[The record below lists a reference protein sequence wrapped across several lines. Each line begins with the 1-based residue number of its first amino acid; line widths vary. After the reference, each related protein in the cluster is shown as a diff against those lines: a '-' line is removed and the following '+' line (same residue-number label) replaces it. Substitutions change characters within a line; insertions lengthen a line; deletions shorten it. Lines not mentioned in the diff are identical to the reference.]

1 MTTEVVEVLINDFN
15 YFNSQ
20 YNSFTRSSKQRFQSL
35 QWHEQRLAMQQ
46 RMALHENSIDRTV
59 ASLKKN
65 NNFNNTNWKEVSRLF
80 VTVYRDHLWYPI
92 AISYYNSVLRQA
104 YSSSAAPFT
113 IALPSLST
121 YSQLPTV
128 YSVKEDIR
136 TAILQAL
143 KELDFNV
150 PFLNVFNDV
159 KQIVDLISR
168 SIEGKIESLE
178 LNKNLFYR
186 NKHAY
191 AIGSVT
197 SKGCK
202 HPLALAMVNTEH
214 GVSLKAVLLSEEE
227 IKNIF
232 AFSRSYFLI
241 DSESPVGTLN
251 FLMTTLPSKPKAQ
264 LLINMG
270 FQELGKECLLQQLS
284 IEIHTSDHKFD
295 FAPGIPGMV
304 MIVFYHPNSN
314 YVFKVVRNNI
324 KPPKNTSEKEVIEKY
339 RFVAQHDRAGRM
351 ADVQHFKNLALP
363 ADTFSEKLKTDLL
376 SEAADSVQ
384 LVNGHLVFS
393 NLFIER
399 KLVPLNL
406 FILDHSQNENKEA
419 ILDYGNS
426 IKEMV
431 MTNIFPGDLLMK
443 NFGVTD
449 EGKVVFYDY
458 DEVVALSDCRFKRLR
473 KPTYDEEVFELEYAE
488 PVLDGDV
495 FPEEL
500 VKFLVPQGELR
511 DCFLA
516 KHSELFTVEF
526 WDYWKEF
533 HLRGAF
539 IDLQPYKVNITTD
552 NFIF

>member
-1 MTTEVVEVLINDFN
+1 
-15 YFNSQ
+15 
-20 YNSFTRSSKQRFQSL
+20 
-35 QWHEQRLAMQQ
+35 
-46 RMALHENSIDRTV
+46 
-59 ASLKKN
+59 
-65 NNFNNTNWKEVSRLF
+65 
-80 VTVYRDHLWYPI
+80 
-92 AISYYNSVLRQA
+92 
-104 YSSSAAPFT
+104 
-113 IALPSLST
+113 
-121 YSQLPTV
+121 
-128 YSVKEDIR
+128 
-136 TAILQAL
+136 
-143 KELDFNV
+143 
-150 PFLNVFNDV
+150 
-159 KQIVDLISR
+159 
-168 SIEGKIESLE
+168 
-178 LNKNLFYR
+178 
-186 NKHAY
+186 
-191 AIGSVT
+191 
-197 SKGCK
+197 
-202 HPLALAMVNTEH
+202 
-214 GVSLKAVLLSEEE
+214 
-227 IKNIF
+227 
-232 AFSRSYFLI
+232 
-241 DSESPVGTLN
+241 
-251 FLMTTLPSKPKAQ
+251 
-264 LLINMG
+264 
-270 FQELGKECLLQQLS
+270 
-284 IEIHTSDHKFD
+284 
-295 FAPGIPGMV
+295 MV

-363 ADTFSEKLKTDLL
+363 ADTFNEKLKTDLL
-376 SEAADSVQ
+376 SEAAASVQ

-473 KPTYDEEVFELEYAE
+473 KSTYDEDEFELEYAE
-488 PVLDGDV
+488 PVLDCDV

-500 VKFLVPQGELR
+500 AKFLVPQGELR

-539 IDLQPYKVNITTD
+539 IDLQPYKVNIITD

>member
-1 MTTEVVEVLINDFN
+1 MTKEVVEVLIHDFN
-15 YFNSQ
+15 YFHSQ
-20 YNSFTRSSKQRFQSL
+20 YTSFTSSAKQRFEDL
-35 QWHEQRLAMQQ
+35 QWHEQRFAMQQ
-46 RMALHENSIDRTV
+46 RMSLHENSIDKTV
-59 ASLKKN
+59 ATLKKFVD
-65 NNFNNTNWKEVSRLF
+65 FNNTNWREVASLF
-80 VTVYRDHLWYPI
+80 VGRYKNHLWYPI

-104 YSSSAAPFT
+104 YSFHAAAF
-113 IALPSLST
+113 IISLPSLSC
-121 YSQLPTV
+121 YLQLPTT
-128 YSVKEDIR
+128 YPVKGDLS
-136 TAILQAL
+136 TPILQAL
-143 KELDFNV
+143 KDLNFKV
-150 PFLNVFNDV
+150 PFLNIFNDV
-159 KQIVDLISR
+159 KQIVRIIEQ
-168 SIEGKIESLE
+168 SIEGQIESVSI
-178 LNKNLFYR
+178 NKDLFYR

-191 AIGSVT
+191 AIGSVMCQG
-197 SKGCK
+197 KE

-214 GVSLKAVLLSEEE
+214 GVSLKAALLSEEE

-251 FLMTTLPSKPKAQ
+251 FLMAALPSKPKAQ

-270 FQELGKECLLQQLS
+270 FQELGKECLLQLLNIQ
-284 IEIHTSDHKFD
+284 IHTSDQKFD
-295 FAPGIPGMV
+295 YAPGITGMV

-363 ADTFSEKLKTDLL
+363 SDCFQEKLKTDLL
-376 SEAADSVQ
+376 TEAAESVQ
-384 LVNGHLVFS
+384 LRNGHLIFT

-406 FILDHSQNENKEA
+406 YVQDHNLIENKEA
-419 ILDYGNS
+419 ILDYGDS

-443 NFGVTD
+443 NFGVTE

-458 DEVVALSDCRFKRLR
+458 DEVVALSDCRFKKLK
-473 KPTYDEEVFELEYAE
+473 KPVNDEDEYEQEYSE
-488 PVLDGDV
+488 PVMDNDI

-500 VKFLVPQGELR
+500 LKFLVPQGDLR
-511 DCFLA
+511 DCFLT
-516 KHSELFTVEF
+516 KHGELFTVDF

-539 IDLQPYKVNITTD
+539 IDLQPYKVNITSD